1 MHLKRKSNN
10 GWKCQHISTNEAAK
24 MIVLGLFQLNPGLA
38 NTVGAL
44 RRKPHVEKVY
54 GDLATIRFECQRSR
68 KSWISPVI
76 LEKRPSYSDSCQSC
90 CVPKPTA
97 GNKCKILTIS
107 NSNKKHKPQC
117 PTDID
122 RSSPHCHNRVPG
134 KERIQLKKQNHP
146 LEDNNPLVWLADTP
160 EEEQP

>member
-1 MHLKRKSNN
+1 
-10 GWKCQHISTNEAAK
+10 

-54 GDLATIRFECQRSR
+54 GDLATISFECRR
-68 KSWISPVI
+68 LKKIKKVTFISPVI

-97 GNKCKILTIS
+97 GNKCKTLTIFPTS
-107 NSNKKHKPQC
+107 IKDRYKPQC

-134 KERIQLKKQNHP
+134 KERVQLKRQNHP
-146 LEDNNPLVWLADTP
+146 LEDNNPLVCLADTP

>member
-1 MHLKRKSNN
+1 
-10 GWKCQHISTNEAAK
+10 

-54 GDLATIRFECQRSR
+54 RDLAAISFECQRLKRLKQSL
-68 KSWISPVI
+68 ISPVI

-97 GNKCKILTIS
+97 GNKCKTLTIFSTSIKDTNLSAQKILTGAVLIATTGS
-107 NSNKKHKPQC
+107 LVKKEY
-117 PTDID
+117 
-122 RSSPHCHNRVPG
+122 N
-134 KERIQLKKQNHP
+134 
-146 LEDNNPLVWLADTP
+146 
-160 EEEQP
+160 